1 METSLHRSLKML
13 YAADATL
20 TEVAVD
26 GFRIDAIDADGWLV
40 EVQHAGLGSI
50 RRKVIRLV
58 ENHQLRLV
66 KPLIG
71 RKWIERYDPKTK
83 RLVSR
88 RRSPKQATRFDIFG
102 HLLHFTGAFPHANL
116 VLEIPFV
123 EVVEHRHPSKPRR
136 RWRDRDS
143 SIDQQ
148 LVNVTTAF
156 ELRTN
161 QDLWDLIGNPPLP
174 DAFDTKNLA
183 DAIEQPRWLAQQI
196 TYVLRHSG
204 AISVVGKRGNSILYS
219 CSESKPKRKSRK
231 SA

>member
-26 GFRIDAIDADGWLV
+26 GFRIDAIDAEGWLV

-58 ENHQLRLV
+58 EEHRLRLV
-66 KPLIG
+66 KPLIE
-71 RKWIERYDPKTK
+71 RKWIERYDPKTG
-83 RLVSR
+83 RLISR
-88 RRSPKQATRFDIFG
+88 RRSPKQATPFDIFG
-102 HLLHFTGAFPHANL
+102 HLLHFTGAFPHPNL

-136 RWRDRDS
+136 RWRNRDS
-143 SIDQQ
+143 SIDQK
-148 LVNVTTAF
+148 LVNITRAV
-156 ELRTN
+156 EIRTN
-161 QDLWDLIGNPPLP
+161 QDLWDLIGNPQLLE
-174 DAFDTKNLA
+174 AFDTKNLS
-183 DAIEQPRWLAQQI
+183 DEIGQPRWLAQQI

-204 AISVVGKRGNSILYS
+204 AIFAVGKRGNSILYS
-219 CSESKPKRKSRK
+219 RTPVKQKRKTRK